1 MSGIYWAEL
10 GLTVAAIFGFT
21 GWDLRQ
27 WHEKALPWRRVL
39 LGVLT
44 LDGMAFV
51 FSAGDDMARYPAAQA
66 LSSLLRFVVGF
77 LNLAAAWLIVA
88 KGPQRTVPG
97 FRGGLVGSDPWMLPI
112 VPMAQAA
119 AAPMLF
125 IPVWIELHSP
135 IRNEK
140 VDIAALAISSF
151 LLLYAVIGV
160 LVGLTRGHIKFG
172 WIAFGSLLPLAG
184 VFQFWF
190 LNFYKPFHD
199 QPSLDVAA
207 NVKKINDYRGSTRLQ
222 VTVSVKNNGQVAA
235 DVVGAMYAITGNRFK
250 SNSGMPAKDET
261 AQLRAEG
268 AHRKRYGEHVA
279 VLRAGQLSVA
289 GNDVAPGQMRSETF
303 VLDAADNDQDFVRLT
318 VYLFALPHAGNM
330 DLRNC
335 KEAKGSRVV
344 VCKQA
349 RLPGESLV
357 SEVLGDRPRAR
368 SLIVAPEKSA
378 PYLESHY
385 LSEDYQSNGTV
396 EGDQRNDIYE
406 QRIASTIRDQSTES
420 TAEYRL
426 DP

>member
-1 MSGIYWAEL
+1 MSGTYWAEL
-10 GLTVAAIFGFT
+10 GLTVAAIFGLI

-27 WHEKALPWRRVL
+27 WHDKVLPWRRIL
-39 LGVLT
+39 LGVLA

-77 LNLAAAWLIVA
+77 LNLAAAWLIVT
-88 KGPQRTVPG
+88 KGPQRTIPG
-97 FRGGLVGSDPWMLPI
+97 FRGGLVGSDPWTLPI

-119 AAPMLF
+119 AAPLLF

-135 IRNEK
+135 IHNES

-151 LLLYAVIGV
+151 LLLYSVIGV

-172 WIAFGSLLPLAG
+172 WVAFGSLLPLAG

-190 LNFYKPFHD
+190 LNFYKPLHD
-199 QPSLDVAA
+199 QPSLDVVAD
-207 NVKKINDYRGSTRLQ
+207 VKKINDYRGDTRLQ
-222 VTVSVKNNGQVAA
+222 VTVSLKNNGQVSA
-235 DVVGAMYAITGNRFK
+235 DVVGAMYAVTGNRFK
-250 SNSGMPAKDET
+250 SASRMRAKDEA
-261 AQLRAEG
+261 AQLQAEG
-268 AHRKRYGEHVA
+268 ARRQRYGVHVA

-318 VYLFALPHAGNM
+318 VYVFALPHAGNI
-330 DLRNC
+330 DLQDC
-335 KEAKGSRVV
+335 KEVKVSRVV

-368 SLIVAPEKSA
+368 SIIVAPEKSA
-378 PYLESHY
+378 PYLEAHY
-385 LSEDYQSNGTV
+385 LSADYQSDGTV
-396 EGDQRNDIYE
+396 EGDERSDTYE